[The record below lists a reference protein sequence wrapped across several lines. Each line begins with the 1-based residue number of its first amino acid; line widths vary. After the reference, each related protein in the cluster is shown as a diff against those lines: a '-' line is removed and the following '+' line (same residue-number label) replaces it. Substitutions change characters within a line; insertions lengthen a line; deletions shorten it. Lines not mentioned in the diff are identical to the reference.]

1 MPGLK
6 KRNISQ
12 SFESILIMQ
21 RIKVATVAFTQKLY
35 LEWIELLLS
44 LLVAGLT
51 GKLQSWV
58 WHILESTLL
67 MVGSHNL
74 VLLCKC
80 VY

>member
-1 MPGLK
+1 MPWL

-12 SFESILIMQ
+12 YFESILIMQ

-58 WHILESTLL
+58 WHILKSTLL